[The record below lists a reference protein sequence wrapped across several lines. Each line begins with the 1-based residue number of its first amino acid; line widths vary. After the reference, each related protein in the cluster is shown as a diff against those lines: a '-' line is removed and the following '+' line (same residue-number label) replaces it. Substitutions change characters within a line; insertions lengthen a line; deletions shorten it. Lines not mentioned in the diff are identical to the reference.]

1 LRLNSHPNIK
11 THRNIKPWFITTLS
25 STLTPLTINLTEETK
40 RQLGT
45 RDRLKLNN
53 IHACKTADIREI
65 KPLAKPLSLSLS
77 LSLYIYIYIF
87 NKNLILNN
95 GIDKKT
101 KN

>member
-65 KPLAKPLSLSLS
+65 KPLAKPLSLSL
-77 LSLYIYIYIF
+77 YIYIF